1 MRKMKKFNSARLRFL
16 IMLAVLAVVAVGYF
30 TAGGIGNFCGIG
42 FDTITLLCPLGAL
55 LAMIAERAAIPMAV
69 VSVLAVLAVCVVLGK
84 VFCAWAC
91 PVHFM
96 ARGKKKGKRR
106 ASRASGSSAE
116 DGAGSSSV
124 AASSCGVTDGSAV
137 SRSVADDPAASC
149 GAAGDSAAECGAADG
164 PAVAPAL
171 HVAQTGESAAQAA
184 ASASERDKSPG
195 MVSRSACFACT
206 APCGKAKGI
215 KIDSRHGILAAALGS
230 TLVFGFPVFCLIC
243 PIGLTFAT
251 VLLVMRL
258 FAFGDTTWT
267 VLAFPAIIAIE
278 VLLLP
283 KWCQRFCPLGALL
296 SLFSGL
302 NRTFRPR
309 IDSEK
314 CLLEGRGLSCNL
326 CERACPEGINLH
338 DVAAGET
345 TLNDCSKCR
354 ACADVCPEH
363 AITFPF
369 LPNKG
374 RGASASAPV
383 PAAAGGAASASA
395 PASETPV
402 ASADGAADGGG
413 AAERG

>member
-1 MRKMKKFNSARLRFL
+1 MKKFNSARLRFL

-30 TAGGIGNFCGIG
+30 TAGGIGNLCGIG

-55 LAMIAERAAIPMAV
+55 LAMIAERTAIPMAV
-69 VSVLAVLAVCVVLGK
+69 VSVLVVLAVCVVLGK

-106 ASRASGSSAE
+106 ASRAAGSSAE
-116 DGAGSSSV
+116 GGAGSSS
-124 AASSCGVTDGSAV
+124 GV
-137 SRSVADDPAASC
+137 AASC

-164 PAVAPAL
+164 PAAAPAL
-171 HVAQTGESAAQAA
+171 HAAQTGESAAQAA

-195 MVSRSACFACT
+195 MVSRSACSACT

-383 PAAAGGAASASA
+383 PASVPAAAGGAASASA
-395 PASETPV
+395 SETPV
-402 ASADGAADGGG
+402 VSADGAADGGG
-413 AAERG
+413 TAERG

>member
-1 MRKMKKFNSARLRFL
+1 MKKFNSARLRFL

-55 LAMIAERAAIPMAV
+55 LAMIAERTAIPMAV

-96 ARGKKKGKRR
+96 ARGKKKGKRG
-106 ASRASGSSAE
+106 ASRAAGSSAE
-116 DGAGSSSV
+116 GGAGSSSV
-124 AASSCGVTDGSAV
+124 AAASCGAADGSAV
-137 SRSVADDPAASC
+137 S
-149 GAAGDSAAECGAADG
+149 CGAADG
-164 PAVAPAL
+164 PAAAPAL

-184 ASASERDKSPG
+184 APAPERDKSPG
-195 MVSRSACFACT
+195 MVSRSACSACT

>member
-1 MRKMKKFNSARLRFL
+1 MKKFNSARLRFL

-106 ASRASGSSAE
+106 ASRASGSSVE
-116 DGAGSSSV
+116 GGTGSSSV
-124 AASSCGVTDGSAV
+124 AASSCGA
-137 SRSVADDPAASC
+137 ADDPAVSR
-149 GAAGDSAAECGAADG
+149 DAADG

-383 PAAAGGAASASA
+383 PASVPAAAGGAASASA

>member
-55 LAMIAERAAIPMAV
+55 LAMIAERTAIPMAV

-96 ARGKKKGKRR
+96 ARGKKKGKRG
-106 ASRASGSSAE
+106 ASRAAGSSAE
-116 DGAGSSSV
+116 GGAGSSSV
-124 AASSCGVTDGSAV
+124 AAASCGAADGSAV
-137 SRSVADDPAASC
+137 S
-149 GAAGDSAAECGAADG
+149 CGAADG
-164 PAVAPAL
+164 PAAAPAL

-184 ASASERDKSPG
+184 APAPERDKSPG
-195 MVSRSACFACT
+195 MVSRSACSACT

>member
-1 MRKMKKFNSARLRFL
+1 MKKFNSARLRFL

-55 LAMIAERAAIPMAV
+55 LAMIAERTAIPMAV

-106 ASRASGSSAE
+106 ASRASGSSVE
-116 DGAGSSSV
+116 GGTGSSSV
-124 AASSCGVTDGSAV
+124 AASSCGA
-137 SRSVADDPAASC
+137 ADDPAVSR
-149 GAAGDSAAECGAADG
+149 DAADG

-171 HVAQTGESAAQAA
+171 HAAQTGESAAQAA
-184 ASASERDKSPG
+184 ASASECDKSPG
-195 MVSRSACFACT
+195 MVSRSACSACT

-383 PAAAGGAASASA
+383 PASVPAAAGGAASASA
-395 PASETPV
+395 SETPV
-402 ASADGAADGGG
+402 VSADGAADGGG
-413 AAERG
+413 TAERG

>member
-55 LAMIAERAAIPMAV
+55 LAMIAERTAIPMAV
-69 VSVLAVLAVCVVLGK
+69 VSVLVVLAVCVVLGK

-96 ARGKKKGKRR
+96 ARGKKKGKRG
-106 ASRASGSSAE
+106 ASRAAGSSAE
-116 DGAGSSSV
+116 GGAGSSSV
-124 AASSCGVTDGSAV
+124 AAASCGAADGSAV
-137 SRSVADDPAASC
+137 S
-149 GAAGDSAAECGAADG
+149 CGAADG
-164 PAVAPAL
+164 PAAAPAL

-184 ASASERDKSPG
+184 APAPERDKSPG
-195 MVSRSACFACT
+195 MVSRSACSACT